1 MSATATSQGKIHGR
15 AHWNSEPVA
24 VRVVFIGVTALVVS
38 LLAAHLARDW
48 NDIRGI
54 AFPLLVW
61 AAVVGI
67 ADLMPVQLWGDVT
80 LSMSLPVTL
89 AAGMVLSPLN
99 AGLVAFVAAL
109 DLREFRREVSVP
121 RGLYNRSQI
130 AASVMLASAAFHAIG
145 GDPARWPEVLA
156 FGFVT
161 LAVDWGINTLLV
173 MLPVAM
179 MTRLSMAQVIQRV
192 HGDHPFDHSIGY
204 MCLGLLAVLLAT
216 IYGVAGSWGLVAAVI
231 PLALARQM
239 FKRGRRLEDAAR
251 KLAAKD
257 RALIDAAEQTLSE
270 RRDERMA
277 VAGELHDEVLPP
289 LFKVHLMG
297 QVLRQDLSSGR
308 LLDLDDDLP
317 ELIVAT
323 EAAASAIRGLVR
335 DLRQSSI
342 GPGGLNATIELLARQ
357 LEAAG
362 SPSIHLEL
370 SDVGGSN
377 VAQLLTY
384 QVAREALNNAARHAR
399 ASRVS
404 VRLFRDSGLIR
415 LIVEDDGVGFDP
427 SNVDT
432 NDHFGLQLMAER
444 VEASR
449 GRMIVDTQLGGGT
462 RIMATLPP
470 EF

>member
-1 MSATATSQGKIHGR
+1 MSATATSQGKVRGR
-15 AHWNSEPVA
+15 ARWSNEPVA
-24 VRVVFIGVTALVVS
+24 VRILFLGVTAVVVA
-38 LLAAHLARDW
+38 LLASYVATQW
-48 NDIRGI
+48 SDIAKI
-54 AFPLLVW
+54 AAALLVW
-61 AAVVGI
+61 AMVAAV
-67 ADLMPVQLWGDVT
+67 ADLLPVQLWGDVS

-89 AAGMVLSPLN
+89 AAGMVLSPWN
-99 AGLVAFVAAL
+99 AGLVAFIAAL
-109 DLREFRREVSVP
+109 DLREFRGEVSVL

-130 AASVMLASAAFHAIG
+130 AASVILASAAFHALG
-145 GDPARWPEVLA
+145 GTPANWPEVLA
-156 FGFVT
+156 LGLT
-161 LAVDWGINTLLV
+161 ALAVDWAVNTVLV
-173 MLPVAM
+173 MVPVAM
-179 MTRLSMAQVIQRV
+179 MTRLSMAQVIQGV
-192 HGDHPFDHSIGY
+192 HGDHPYDHGVGY
-204 MCLGLLAVLLAT
+204 LCLGLLAVLLAT
-216 IYGVAGSWGLVAAVI
+216 VYGVAGGWGLVAAVI

-257 RALIDAAEQTLSE
+257 RALIDAAERTLLE

-323 EAAASAIRGLVR
+323 ETAASAIRGMVR

-342 GPGGLNATIELLARQ
+342 GPAGLNATIELLARQ

-362 SPSIHLEL
+362 SPTIHLDL
-370 SDVGGSN
+370 SDVGGSS
-377 VAQLLTY
+377 VVQLITY

-399 ASRVS
+399 ATRLS

-427 SNVDT
+427 SNIDA
-432 NDHFGLQLMAER
+432 DEHFGLQLMAER

-449 GRMIVDTQLGGGT
+449 GRMIVDSQLGGGT
-462 RIMATLPP
+462 RIMASLPP

>member
-1 MSATATSQGKIHGR
+1 
-15 AHWNSEPVA
+15 
-24 VRVVFIGVTALVVS
+24 
-38 LLAAHLARDW
+38 
-48 NDIRGI
+48 
-54 AFPLLVW
+54 
-61 AAVVGI
+61 
-67 ADLMPVQLWGDVT
+67 
-80 LSMSLPVTL
+80 
-89 AAGMVLSPLN
+89 
-99 AGLVAFVAAL
+99 
-109 DLREFRREVSVP
+109 
-121 RGLYNRSQI
+121 
-130 AASVMLASAAFHAIG
+130 
-145 GDPARWPEVLA
+145 
-156 FGFVT
+156 
-161 LAVDWGINTLLV
+161 
-173 MLPVAM
+173 
-179 MTRLSMAQVIQRV
+179 MTRLSMAEVIQRV
-192 HGDHPFDHSIGY
+192 HGDHPFDHGIGY
-204 MCLGLLAVLLAT
+204 LCLGLLAVLLAT
-216 IYGVAGSWGLVAAVI
+216 VYGVAGGWGLVAAVI

-257 RALIDAAEQTLSE
+257 RALIEAAEQTLSE

-399 ASRVS
+399 ASRVT

-432 NDHFGLQLMAER
+432 NEHFGLQLMAER